1 MPLTNDYSPKPY
13 IMRKGIH
20 NDKFSVH
27 AIAGSHVITLAFDAK
42 KEAVAGLLGFAIHR
56 TKFDK
61 DGKDVSN
68 GGDWMKGYKPFEE
81 IIPKPLPK
89 ITYPTNEHP
98 WQSFTWADYAVE
110 PDNSYKY
117 KVVPVFGKPGKLILG
132 EELTIKVSPEPVKD
146 SMHEIHFNRGAAA
159 SQAYAI
165 RFDNLKPNDKSL
177 TEKEKQERKDW
188 LSRGLFEAVCAFVKQ
203 AKGKGWGLRAALYEL
218 DQLDVMNTFKEA
230 LGNKADV
237 KIIYESRSGQTQTKD
252 NQDTLKEAGFKVND
266 QKITFARK
274 NTDGIPHNKFIV
286 LLKDKKPVMVWT
298 GSTNISEGGI
308 FGHSNVGHCIKDKDL
323 AGEYLKY
330 WNMLK
335 DDPAK
340 DKLKE
345 MVDAEW
351 PTLSM
356 DEIPRDKMSV
366 VFSPRKGNK
375 MLDAYA
381 DLLGSANL
389 LGIITLPFNVDQRF
403 ADILE
408 ANSPAVRYVMLNSG
422 KDQSDAAKRFNPDPD
437 VIVAPG
443 SKFEDQWGQWLN
455 EIHSG
460 LNGSNVLYIHT
471 KYMILNPMGPD
482 TLIVT
487 GSANFSTNSTS
498 SNDENMVIIPCSN
511 KKGETR
517 VQDIYLGEFF
527 RLFDHWY
534 FRYLHSIDKSSKAE
548 QAKRRF
554 LKKSSKEWVDP
565 YYKAGTDRFRRR
577 NLFSFGFA

>member
-1 MPLTNDYSPKPY
+1 
-13 IMRKGIH
+13 MRKGTH
-20 NDKFSVH
+20 NNKFSVH
-27 AIAGSHVITLAFDAK
+27 AIAGTHVITLAFDAK
-42 KEAVAGLLGFAIHR
+42 EEDAKGLLGFAIHR

-61 DGKDVSN
+61 DGKDISN
-68 GGDWMKGYKPFEE
+68 GGDWMKGYKPFESL
-81 IIPKPLPK
+81 IPDPQPEV
-89 ITYPTNEHP
+89 TYPTNFHP

-110 PDNSYKY
+110 PGNSYKY
-117 KVVPVFGKPGKLILG
+117 KVMPVFGKPGKPVYG
-132 EELTIKVSPEPVKD
+132 DELVIKVSPEPVKD
-146 SMHEIHFNRGAAA
+146 SLHEIHFNRGAAA
-159 SQAYAI
+159 SQAYAV

-218 DQLDVMNTFKEA
+218 DQIDVMKTFKEA
-230 LGNKADV
+230 LDNKADI
-237 KIIYESRSGQTQTKD
+237 KIIYESRSGETQTKD
-252 NQDTLKEAGFKVND
+252 NQQTLKDAGFNVND

-286 LLKDKKPVMVWT
+286 LLKDGEAKMVWT

-308 FGHSNVGHCIKDKDL
+308 FGHSNVGHCIKDKNV
-323 AGEYLKY
+323 AAAYLKY
-330 WNMLK
+330 WNLLK

-340 DKLKE
+340 DDFKE
-345 MVDAEW
+345 VVTKEW
-351 PTLSM
+351 PTISI
-356 DEIPRDKMSV
+356 DQIAKDKMTV
-366 VFSPRKGNK
+366 IFSPRKGNK
-375 MLDAYA
+375 MLNTYA
-381 DLLGSANL
+381 DVLGSTAS
-389 LGIITLPFNVDQRF
+389 LGIITLPFNVDERF
-403 ADILE
+403 ATILE
-408 ANSPAVRYVMLNSG
+408 ADSPAIRYVMLNSG
-422 KDQSDAAKRFNPDPD
+422 KKQSDAAKKFNPDSD

-443 SKFEDQWGQWLN
+443 AKFDNQWGQWLN

-471 KYMILNPMGPD
+471 KYLIVDPMGPD
-482 TLIVT
+482 PMVIT

-498 SNDENMVIIPCSN
+498 TNDENMVIIPCSN

-534 FRYLHSIDKSSKAE
+534 FRYLHSIDTSSKTE

-554 LKKSSKEWVDP
+554 LKTSSKEWVDP
-565 YYKAGTDRFRRR
+565 YFKKGTDRFKRR
-577 NLFSFGFA
+577 NLFSFGFN